1 MRALAERA
9 ARPYIVGPDLSD
21 AVRASRSL
29 DARGFRSTI
38 GFWNRVED
46 RPADIAARYLSA
58 IDAIGTERIDGRLSV
73 KAPPLQFSR
82 DLFGGIVERAR
93 DRDVGIQ
100 FDSLWPE
107 STDET
112 FSLLSELVRT
122 YANLGCTLPGRW
134 RRSPEDA
141 DRAIEL
147 GLAVRI
153 VKGQWPDS
161 QGPEIDPRSGFLAIV
176 DRLAGRVRHASVATH
191 DVGLAREALARLR
204 AAGTPCELELLYGLP
219 LRNAI
224 AAARTEGVSVR
235 VYLPYGHGF
244 LPYAMQQLK
253 SHPRLALQILRV
265 WFEPR
270 RSVFDL
276 PPMTPRPAA
285 RMSAS
290 RESTDRALRSR
301 QLAVPRTRS

>member
-1 MRALAERA
+1 MSALAERA

-38 GFWNRVED
+38 GFWNRVEVP
-46 RPADIAARYLSA
+46 PAEMAARYLSA
-58 IDAIGTERIDGRLSV
+58 IDAIRTERIDGRLSV

-82 DLFGGIVERAR
+82 DLFGRIVERAR

-112 FSLLSELVRT
+112 FSLLAELVRT
-122 YANLGCTLPGRW
+122 HANLGCTLPGRW
-134 RRSPEDA
+134 RRSPADA
-141 DRAIEL
+141 DRAIDL
-147 GLAVRI
+147 GLSVRI

-161 QGPEIDPRSGFLAIV
+161 QGPPIDPRAGFLAIV
-176 DRLAGRVRHASVATH
+176 DHLAGRVRHVSVATP
-191 DVGLAREALARLR
+191 DVDLAQEALARRR
-204 AAGTPCELELLYGLP
+204 AAGTACELELLYGLP

-224 AAARTEGVSVR
+224 AAARRESVPVR

-244 LPYAMQQLK
+244 LPYAMEQLK
-253 SHPRLALQILRV
+253 NHPRLALQILRV

-276 PPMTPRPAA
+276 PPMKPRPAA
-285 RMSAS
+285 RMSA
-290 RESTDRALRSR
+290 
-301 QLAVPRTRS
+301 PR